1 MQLELQSDLF
11 RKPSVPEGFA
21 YARDLISPA
30 DERALIGEIARL
42 PLAKF
47 RFQGFLAKRRVI
59 YFGWRYDFDRSRF
72 EPTEPI
78 PDFLHDLRARAARF
92 AGLTPDELPHAL
104 VTEYAPGVEIGWH
117 RDRPVFERVF
127 GLSLLS
133 PCVLRFRRR
142 RGARF
147 ERFPLHAPRRSA
159 YLLSG
164 EIRDQWEHS
173 IAPLQ
178 APRYSI
184 TFRSRRR

>member
-1 MQLELQSDLF
+1 
-11 RKPSVPEGFA
+11 
-21 YARDLISPA
+21 
-30 DERALIGEIARL
+30 
-42 PLAKF
+42 
-47 RFQGFLAKRRVI
+47 VI
-59 YFGWRYDFDRSRF
+59 RYQVG
-72 EPTEPI
+72 
-78 PDFLHDLRARAARF
+78 
-92 AGLTPDELPHAL
+92 AG
-104 VTEYAPGVEIGWH
+104 IGWH
-117 RDRPVFERVF
+117 RARPVFDRRF
-127 GLSLLS
+127 RLSQLS

-147 ERFPLHAPRRSA
+147 ERFPLHAARRSA